1 LTIDGEG
8 RASGIPS
15 SQRTEVR
22 MKRRLSWTTR
32 AGAASVIAALAV
44 AIPVSAANAQTPAVS
59 PLWGL
64 PAAALLPPAQ
74 AAAASAALSNL
85 PAVFPAVPVPL
96 AGRVAVGGYA
106 IGDVLNGGTA
116 VMITNGS
123 PVNSAN
129 VIGSP

>member
-1 LTIDGEG
+1 MS
-8 RASGIPS
+8 R
-15 SQRTEVR
+15 
-22 MKRRLSWTTR
+22 TTR
-32 AGAASVIAALAV
+32 AGAAGMIAALAV
-44 AIPVSAANAQTPAVS
+44 AIPASAADAQPPSVS

-74 AAAASAALSNL
+74 AAAASAALTNL
-85 PAVFPAVPVPL
+85 PAVLPAVPVPL
-96 AGRVAVGGYA
+96 AGRFVFGGYA

-116 VMITNGS
+116 VSVSNGA

>member
-1 LTIDGEG
+1 
-8 RASGIPS
+8 
-15 SQRTEVR
+15 
-22 MKRRLSWTTR
+22 MKRRLSWTTC
-32 AGAASVIAALAV
+32 AGAASMIAALAV